1 MTQNNPEKKK
11 KEKRRIGI
19 RWKFF
24 AYMMLFLVILLGL
37 LWSFQVVFFERIY
50 KTVKISE
57 VKRAAT
63 TLSDNI
69 ELDNASLGN
78 IASRIA
84 SNRDVCVLIYDQY
97 GKVLISKHYVA
108 DCSIHHMDDV
118 NLALQYY
125 LAQKNGGEYLSR
137 IPLNDF
143 RKLRYAGEMYE
154 GNLTAENVNLGESLI
169 YSKVAHSDTR
179 QRDVVLIL
187 NATISPVGSTVKT
200 IQNELLIISIIMIL
214 AALILSFLLAMR
226 VSKPIIRIN
235 AGAKE
240 LADGKYDVKFNVSGY
255 REIAEL
261 SDTLN
266 YAAEELSKTEALQRE
281 LIANI
286 SHDLRTPL
294 TMIEGYAEVMR
305 DIPGENTPENVQ
317 IIIDET
323 KRLTS
328 LVSDLLDISKLQSGT
343 QRLELSDFNLTET
356 IREVIGRFSK
366 LTEQDGWIIDF
377 KADEEIMVNADRT
390 RILQVI
396 YNFINNA
403 ITHSGSDKVVT
414 VTQRLISDG
423 DRRSVR
429 IEVTDHGEGIPED
442 KLPYIWDRYYKVD
455 KTHRRAQTGSGL
467 GLSIVKGILEMHG
480 AKYGVESR
488 QGEGSTFWFEL

>member
-1 MTQNNPEKKK
+1 MV
-11 KEKRRIGI
+11 
-19 RWKFF
+19 
-24 AYMMLFLVILLGL
+24 FLVILLGL
-37 LWSFQVVFFERIY
+37 LWSFQVVFFESIY
-50 KTVKISE
+50 KAVKITE
-57 VKRAAT
+57 VKRAANVI
-63 TLSDNI
+63 SNNI

-78 IASRIA
+78 IANRMA
-84 SNRDVCVLIYDQY
+84 SARDVCVMIYDQH
-97 GKVLISKHYVA
+97 GNILVSKHYVS

-118 NLALQYY
+118 NLALQYF
-125 LAQKNGGEYLSR
+125 LAQKNGGEFMR
-137 IPLNDF
+137 RVPLLGDF
-143 RKLRYAGEMYE
+143 GQLRYAGENYQ
-154 GNLTAENVNLGESLI
+154 GTLKHDSGSLGESLI
-169 YSKVAHSDTR
+169 YSKVAHSETR
-179 QRDVVLIL
+179 SRDVVMIL
-187 NATISPVGSTVKT
+187 NTTISPVGSTVRT
-200 IQNELLIISIIMIL
+200 IQDELLLISVIMTL
-214 AALILSFLLAMR
+214 AALALSFLFSIQ
-226 VSKPIIRIN
+226 VSKPIVRIN

-240 LADGKYDVKFNVSGY
+240 LADGKYDVKFGVSGY
-255 REIAEL
+255 REVAEL

-343 QRLELSDFNLTET
+343 QKLELSDFNLTET

-366 LTEQDGWIIDF
+366 LTGQDGWTIDF
-377 KADEEIMVNADRT
+377 KADEEVMVNADRT

-403 ITHSGSDKVVT
+403 ITHTGTDKFVL
-414 VTQRLISDG
+414 VTQKVIADG
-423 DRRSVR
+423 DARKVR
-429 IEVTDHGEGIPED
+429 IEVTDHGEGIPAD

-467 GLSIVKGILEMHG
+467 GLSIVKKILEMHG
-480 AKYGVESR
+480 AKYGVESTE
-488 QGEGSTFWFEL
+488 GVGSTFWFEL